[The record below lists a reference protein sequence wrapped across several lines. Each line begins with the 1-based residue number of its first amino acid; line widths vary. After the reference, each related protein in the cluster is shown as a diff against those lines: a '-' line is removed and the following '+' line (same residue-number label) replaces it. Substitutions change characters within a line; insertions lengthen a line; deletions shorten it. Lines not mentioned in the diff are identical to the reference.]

1 MCAHAIMINY
11 YKTENGRLDQIDE
24 AENGCWVSV
33 IDPTPQEIKMLIDDF
48 GLDSAGLL
56 CRGGRIAR

>member
-1 MCAHAIMINY
+1 MINY

-48 GLDSAGLL
+48 GLDS
-56 CRGGRIAR
+56 